1 MHSSG
6 WPPITRYWVGFPSCS
21 SDVPNQL
28 NDTSERFTSS
38 SPWTLSLSN
47 ALELL
52 LNEKR
57 GPEADEYTTALRNEL
72 QIGGS
77 VLLSRISGGTGR
89 DQERAVS
96 YSSQPMRR
104 RH

>member
-1 MHSSG
+1 M
-6 WPPITRYWVGFPSCS
+6 PS
-21 SDVPNQL
+21 QL

-38 SPWTLSLSN
+38 SPWTLSLAN

-52 LNEKR
+52 LNDK
-57 GPEADEYTTALRNEL
+57 GDPEADEYTTALRNEL
-72 QIGGS
+72 QRGGS

-89 DQERAVS
+89 DRERAVS
-96 YSSQPMRR
+96 YGSQPMRK